1 MNEYMYLMKI
11 IKEILI
17 NVNSE
22 AKFSTLSI
30 FAITI
35 NRILILTRL
44 SIKRDYRVHSK
55 IKKENDIITE
65 KSLKVKSLIE
75 PVCHKSKRNWSFG

>member
-1 MNEYMYLMKI
+1 MKI

-35 NRILILTRL
+35 NRILILTCL

>member
-1 MNEYMYLMKI
+1 MNEYVYLMKI

-22 AKFSTLSI
+22 AQFSTLSI
-30 FAITI
+30 FAIT
-35 NRILILTRL
+35 NSLTL
-44 SIKRDYRVHSK
+44 LLTCLGIKRDYRVHDQKKKK
-55 IKKENDIITE
+55 INIITE

-75 PVCHKSKRNWSFG
+75 PACHKSKRN